1 MIDSTNEEGEEE
13 EETIINEYD
22 ESTVKGHDIYDDEE
36 EEYDDLINNKDGDGM
51 QGGEYVKFYEQYLY
65 SLLPAIYKEY
75 DSNKE
80 NNVLQEFLKIIA
92 SQAAVIRKDID
103 GLLNNFFINS
113 SEEWVI
119 PYIADLIAAK
129 VVPNSSLNSRLEVQN
144 TIRWRKLKGTQ
155 TGLVDLLRNTINRN
169 AKVKEAFRY
178 CSSSS
183 HLAYISSDIV
193 VNKPHNFVD
202 LHDQNTLS
210 NIDTENDSTPHTI
223 DVRQPTQT
231 NGWYNIKNILL
242 FMPQLNTYHIS
253 HVQAER
259 EDDRLRYYF
268 SNLVQKHYSSSSS
281 SSPSSPS
288 YPDSNHFPLYDLDEG
303 VKITG
308 TAFAQDPFKYFG
320 KRRGMSIK
328 VDNILAACPNA
339 PIFLPVEQK
348 HNNPL
353 ENRVT
358 IKITKGETNRGY
370 GKSKN
375 DYNYSHQTSYD
386 SDNNNSDSTN
396 AGNPDFISLH
406 KTEGIRILEPR
417 KFTTYDKPS
426 SFIIRLYCY
435 SEKHGPIEIAHYNTS
450 KMSYRILP
458 RSRLKKMSSGTI
470 LLSIEVASKIIVT
483 AAEFPE
489 TVIAIRDSRPENLVQ
504 DSVLGKYRNA
514 LYVYLP
520 SILVNS
526 GDKKYFFVDR
536 DGSTFEVEMNNDR
549 YDMRSFQSGL
559 AGTNN
564 KNPHTRIASS
574 SQVYPARELTYSMR
588 PLHNFGELNRFAGI
602 KAIDSRRYGKKP
614 FEIEAIAINNDLRQ
628 AWKIGKL
635 EINGGDGGDS
645 GDGRS
650 LSYVNEEEVWIRW
663 KMSLEDAQYRAGNS
677 YNEYYYLPACHFK
690 AARLDLENSLED
702 SLNVEDIVKSVL
714 PEGIMPEYSLEE
726 KIGTYRIDQVSNE
739 RVGADDNNNNYNSRK
754 SSTSNTYEYEVK
766 IIIKNEYSE
775 HSEYLANEL
784 KNSLE
789 KKQEFV
795 NEGKLMLRVSKK
807 DAINQGDFFPLC
819 EIILTNSFGRSVLV
833 YLPELRF
840 DNENKTHDLYI
851 AEDGSTSHKQD
862 LLIPARKSAGQIIP
876 IANRYPLQHR
886 IPVYVN
892 LADWQSVGTN
902 AIHSGELA
910 IDPENGRFA
919 FSREDDGINTEGIDW
934 NNNNNNATTTNSQP
948 MHITTDYNY
957 AFSHDIGAGAF
968 DRKASLKKKPT
979 KWVSKNRHTYHNDAF
994 PSKTFQTIADALAS
1008 AEDGDVIQ
1016 IEDNGIYDEGAD
1028 INKIT
1033 LPFEVRFITLQAAN
1047 LTMPAIKV
1055 NEMLKLDSSNSV
1067 KRLTFNGI
1075 LIVGGPLILPAEKFD
1090 KIVLISC
1097 TLNPGNYYN
1106 YHHHDDDSNQIG
1118 SFGIKILQQEKQEVM
1133 EQEQQ
1138 YDGATVVT
1146 PTTTTTT
1153 TTTTT
1158 NLKNANNGYTT
1169 QQSNS
1174 PSLKEVSLIKSIS
1187 GGIIVDNSV
1196 SLIGLE
1202 DSIVHNPGGP
1212 AISVKDTNKKEEE
1225 EDPMLKLEAKRSTIL
1240 GKYRDDGYILK
1251 LEDICCSDCILM
1263 DKMDVILNKEER
1275 EDRTDNDKASCTSSL
1290 RYTTYEEGSKFENI
1304 RKGKI
1309 AIVECTVDRPI
1320 FISTAFGHPAYLHL
1334 DRLTSKSIL
1343 EGAENTLEMG
1353 AFNRSYKPLR
1363 MRNLNL
1369 RLQEFLPLG
1378 IKSGVIYLY

>member
-1 MIDSTNEEGEEE
+1 MIDSTREEGEEE
-13 EETIINEYD
+13 EETIISEYD
-22 ESTVKGHDIYDDEE
+22 ESTVKGHDSYDDEE
-36 EEYDDLINNKDGDGM
+36 YADLINNRDRGGM

-65 SLLPAIYKEY
+65 SLLPAIYREY
-75 DSNKE
+75 DSKKE

-129 VVPNSSLNSRLEVQN
+129 VVPNSSLNSRLDVQN

-178 CSSSS
+178 CSSTS
-183 HLAYISSDIV
+183 HLAYTSSDII
-193 VNKPHNFVD
+193 VNKPHNFMD
-202 LHDQNTLS
+202 LHDQNALS
-210 NIDTENDSTPHTI
+210 NIGTENDSTPHTI

-231 NGWYNIKNILL
+231 SGWYNIKNILL

-253 HVQAER
+253 QVQAEK
-259 EDDRLRYYF
+259 EDDDDDDGLRYYF
-268 SNLVQKHYSSSSS
+268 SNLVQKCQSSHFP
-281 SSPSSPS
+281 SPSPS
-288 YPDSNHFPLYDLDEG
+288 YSDSNNFPLYDLDEG

-308 TAFAQDPFKYFG
+308 TAFAHDPFKYFG

-328 VDNILAACPNA
+328 VDNILAACSSA

-358 IKITKGETNRGY
+358 IKIAKGDSNRRY
-370 GKSKN
+370 GKRKN
-375 DYNYSHQTSYD
+375 EYNYSHQSSYD
-386 SDNNNSDSTN
+386 SDNNNNNSDTTD
-396 AGNPDFISLH
+396 AGNPDFINLH

-435 SEKHGPIEIAHYNTS
+435 SEKHGPIEIGHYNTS
-450 KMSYRILP
+450 KMAYRILP
-458 RSRLKKMSSGTI
+458 RSRLKKMALGTVLI
-470 LLSIEVASKIIVT
+470 SIEVASKIVT

-489 TVIAIRDSRPENLVQ
+489 TVIAIRDSSDENLLQ

-520 SILVNS
+520 SILVNY

-536 DGSTFEVEMNNDR
+536 DGSTYEVEMNNDR
-549 YDMRSFQSGL
+549 YDMRSVQSGL
-559 AGTNN
+559 ASTNN
-564 KNPHTRIASS
+564 KNLHTRIAPS
-574 SQVYPARELTYSMR
+574 SQVYPARELTHSLR
-588 PLHNFGELNRFAGI
+588 PLHDFGELNRFAGI
-602 KAIDSRRYGKKP
+602 KAIDNKRYGKRP
-614 FEIEAIAINNDLRQ
+614 FEIEAIAINDDLNQ

-635 EINGGDGGDS
+635 EINGGDDDGDDDY
-645 GDGRS
+645 GDRGS
-650 LSYVNEEEVWIRW
+650 LSYVNEKEVWIRW

-677 YNEYYYLPACHFK
+677 YNEYYYYHLPACHFK

-702 SLNVEDIVKSVL
+702 SLNIEDIVKSVL

-739 RVGADDNNNNYNSRK
+739 GVGADDNNNNNNYNNRK
-754 SSTSNTYEYEVK
+754 SSTSNTYEFEVK

-807 DAINQGDFFPLC
+807 DAINPGDFFPLC
-819 EIILTNSFGRSVLV
+819 EIIVTNSFGRSVLV

-840 DNENKTHDLYI
+840 DNENKTYDLYV
-851 AEDGSTSHKQD
+851 AEDGSTSRKQD

-919 FSREDDGINTEGIDW
+919 FSSEDDGIKIEGIDW
-934 NNNNNNATTTNSQP
+934 NNNNNNATTNSQP

-1016 IEDNGIYDEGAD
+1016 IEDNGIYDEGD
-1028 INKIT
+1028 NINKIT
-1033 LPFEVRFITLQAAN
+1033 LPSEVKFITLQAAN

-1075 LIVGGPLILPAEKFD
+1075 LIVGGPLTLPANKFD

-1097 TLNPGNYYN
+1097 TLNPVNYY
-1106 YHHHDDDSNQIG
+1106 YHHHDDDSDQIR
-1118 SFGIKILQQEKQEVM
+1118 SLGIKILQQEKQEAM
-1133 EQEQQ
+1133 EQEPQ

-1146 PTTTTTT
+1146 TTTTTA
-1153 TTTTT
+1153 

-1174 PSLKEVSLIKSIS
+1174 LSLKEVSLIKSIS
-1187 GGIIVDNSV
+1187 GGIIVDNSI
-1196 SLIGLE
+1196 SLISLE

-1212 AISVKDTNKKEEE
+1212 AISVKDTNKKEEQ
-1225 EDPMLKLEAKRSTIL
+1225 DPMLNLEAKRSTIL
-1240 GKYRDDGYILK
+1240 GKYREDDCILK
-1251 LEDICCSDCILM
+1251 LRDICCSDCILM
-1263 DKMDVILNKEER
+1263 DKMYVILNEEGR

-1290 RYTTYEEGSKFENI
+1290 RYTRYEEGSKFENV
-1304 RKGKI
+1304 GKDKI
-1309 AIVECTVDRPI
+1309 KIVECTVDRPV